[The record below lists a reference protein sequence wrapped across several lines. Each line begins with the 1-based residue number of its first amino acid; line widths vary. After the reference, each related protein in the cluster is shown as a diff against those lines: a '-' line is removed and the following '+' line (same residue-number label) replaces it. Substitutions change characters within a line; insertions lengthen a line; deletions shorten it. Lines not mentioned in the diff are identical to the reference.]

1 MAKKKVYP
9 PIRTESYVRV
19 NGVLTNTDDLTPEQ
33 KKTLATKLSIAI
45 LSTRFKGY
53 EFFPA
58 EEGVL

>member
-19 NGVLTNTDDLTPEQ
+19 NGVLTNTDDLTPDQ
-33 KKTLATKLSIAI
+33 KRELATKLSIQI

-53 EFFPA
+53 EFFPVG
-58 EEGVL
+58 EGGV